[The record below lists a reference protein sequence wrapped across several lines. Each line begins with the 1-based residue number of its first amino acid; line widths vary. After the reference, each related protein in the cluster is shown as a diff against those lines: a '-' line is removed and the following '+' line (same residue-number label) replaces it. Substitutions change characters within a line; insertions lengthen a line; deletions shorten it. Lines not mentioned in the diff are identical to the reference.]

1 MSNENASNGAASK
14 LKGLA
19 AKRKSLGSRKTL
31 LILGPV
37 VLVLAVVLGYPLYV
51 RIMTHESTD
60 DAFVEAH
67 VVSMSPRVAGHVAEV
82 PVHDNQWVEKGD
94 LLVQVDQRTFQVAL
108 DVAKARLQSAAAAM
122 QEAEAEVS
130 AARSLVVQRNA
141 ALSSN
146 RSELDQARAGVDE
159 YAAGHSRD
167 ENDFKRMDEMVEA
180 GAVSRQEYDH
190 ARAQAAVSKAKLLS
204 AKKKIDTQS
213 AQIRQA
219 LASAQAAQ
227 DELLQSQAV
236 VDKRRAE
243 ASEAEAQVRQAE
255 LDLSYTRITA
265 PCAGFVTKKSVEPGA
280 YVQVGQQLLSVVGR
294 DVWVVA
300 NFKETQISGMKPGQ
314 AVDIEVDAYPDVI
327 FKGHVDS
334 IQRGTGSRFTLLP
347 PENATGNFIKVVQR
361 VPVKIVLD
369 RQNGSS
375 GYLLAPGMSVIPN
388 VDLADG
394 PADNGLAE
402 AQTGRT
408 TAMQ

>member
-1 MSNENASNGAASK
+1 MSNENASNNAASK

-19 AKRKSLGSRKTL
+19 AKRRSLGSRKTL
-31 LILGPV
+31 LVLGPV

-94 LLVQVDQRTFQVAL
+94 LLVQVDQRPFEVAL
-108 DVAKARLQSAAAAM
+108 DVAKARLQSADAAR
-122 QEAEAEVS
+122 QEAEAEVA

-204 AKKKIDTQS
+204 ARKKIDTQS

-219 LASAQAAQ
+219 VASAQAAEDGLRQ
-227 DELLQSQAV
+227 AQAV
-236 VDKRRAE
+236 VDKRSAE
-243 ASEAEAQVRQAE
+243 AREAEAEVRQAE
-255 LDLSYTRITA
+255 LNLSYTRITA
-265 PCAGFVTKKSVEPGA
+265 PCAGFVTKKAVEPGT
-280 YVQVGQQLLSVVGR
+280 YVQVGQQLLAVVGR

-314 AVDIEVDAYPDVI
+314 SVDIEVDAYPGVT
-327 FKGHVDS
+327 FEGHVDS

-369 RQNGSS
+369 RRNGER

-388 VDLADG
+388 VNVAVRAGDDRTRG
-394 PADNGLAE
+394 SEP
-402 AQTGRT
+402 GRE

>member
-1 MSNENASNGAASK
+1 MSNENANNGVASR

-31 LILGPV
+31 LVLGPV
-37 VLVLAVVLGYPLYV
+37 VLVLAVVLGYPAYL

-67 VVSMSPRVAGHVAEV
+67 VVSMSPRVAGHVAKV

-108 DVAKARLQSAAAAM
+108 DVAKARLESAKAAM
-122 QEAEAEVS
+122 QEAEAEVA
-130 AARSLVVQRNA
+130 AARSLMVQRSA

-146 RSELDQARAGVDE
+146 RSELAQARAGVDE
-159 YAAGHSRD
+159 FAAGHSRD
-167 ENDFKRMDEMVEA
+167 ESDFKRMDEMVEA

-190 ARAQAAVSKAKLLS
+190 ARAQAAVSRAKLLS
-204 AKKKIDTQS
+204 AKRKIDTQS

-219 LASAQAAQ
+219 VASGQAAE
-227 DELLQSQAV
+227 DELLQAQAV

-243 ASEAEAQVRQAE
+243 ASEAEAQVRQAR

-294 DVWVVA
+294 DVWIVA
-300 NFKETQISGMKPGQ
+300 NFKETQIAGMKSGQ
-314 AVDIEVDAYPDVI
+314 SVDVEVDAYPDVV

-369 RQNGSS
+369 RHNGSS
-375 GYLLAPGMSVIPN
+375 GYLLAPGMSVIPDVN
-388 VDLADG
+388 LADQ
-394 PADNGLAE
+394 PDHAGLAQAE
-402 AQTGRT
+402 AGRA

>member
-1 MSNENASNGAASK
+1 MSNENASNGAASR

-31 LILGPV
+31 LVLGPV
-37 VLVLAVVLGYPLYV
+37 VLVLAVVLGYPLYL

-82 PVHDNQWVEKGD
+82 TVHDNQWVEKGD

-108 DVAKARLQSAAAAM
+108 DVAKARLESANAAM

-130 AARSLVVQRNA
+130 AARSLVAQRNA
-141 ALSSN
+141 GLSSH
-146 RSELDQARAGVDE
+146 RSELAQARAGVDE
-159 YAAGHSRD
+159 YAAGHNRD

-204 AKKKIDTQS
+204 ARKKIDTQS

-219 LASAQAAQ
+219 IASAQAAE
-227 DELLQSQAV
+227 DELLQAQAV

-243 ASEAEAQVRQAE
+243 ASEAAAQVRQAE

-314 AVDIEVDAYPDVI
+314 PVDIEVDAYPDVV

-369 RQNGSS
+369 RLNGSS
-375 GYLLAPGMSVIPN
+375 GYLLAPGMSVIPD
-388 VDLADG
+388 VDLADRVG
-394 PADNGLAE
+394 HDGLA
-402 AQTGRT
+402 

>member
-1 MSNENASNGAASK
+1 MSDDNANNSPASR
-14 LKGLA
+14 LKGLI
-19 AKRKSLGSRKTL
+19 AKRKGLGSRKTL
-31 LILGPV
+31 LVLGPV
-37 VLVLAVVLGYPLYV
+37 VLVLAVALGYPLYL

-108 DVAKARLQSAAAAM
+108 DVAKARLQSADAAM

-130 AARSLVVQRNA
+130 AARSLVAQRNA

-146 RSELDQARAGVDE
+146 RSELAQARAGVDE

-204 AKKKIDTQS
+204 ARKKIDTQS

-219 LASAQAAQ
+219 VASAQAAE
-227 DELLQSQAV
+227 DELLQAQAV

-243 ASEAEAQVRQAE
+243 ANEAEAQVRQAE

-300 NFKETQISGMKPGQ
+300 NFKETQISGMRPGQ
-314 AVDIEVDAYPDVI
+314 PVDIEVDAYPDVV
-327 FKGHVDS
+327 FKGRVDS

-369 RQNGSS
+369 RRNGGN
-375 GYLLAPGMSVIPN
+375 GYLLAPGMSVIPD
-388 VDLADG
+388 VDLADRPG
-394 PADNGLAE
+394 HDGLA
-402 AQTGRT
+402 AADPGRA

>member
-1 MSNENASNGAASK
+1 MSNENANNGVASR

-31 LILGPV
+31 LVLGPV
-37 VLVLAVVLGYPLYV
+37 VLVLAVVLGYPAYL

-67 VVSMSPRVAGHVAEV
+67 VVSMSPRVAGHVAKV

-94 LLVQVDQRTFQVAL
+94 LLIQVDQRTFQVAL
-108 DVAKARLQSAAAAM
+108 DVAKARLESSKAAM
-122 QEAEAEVS
+122 QEAEAEVA
-130 AARSLVVQRNA
+130 AARSLMVQRSA

-146 RSELDQARAGVDE
+146 RSELAQARAGVDE
-159 YAAGHSRD
+159 FAAGHSRD
-167 ENDFKRMDEMVEA
+167 ESDFKRMDEMVEA

-190 ARAQAAVSKAKLLS
+190 ARAQAAVSRAKLLS
-204 AKKKIDTQS
+204 AKRKIDTQS

-219 LASAQAAQ
+219 VASGQAAE
-227 DELLQSQAV
+227 DELLQAQAV

-243 ASEAEAQVRQAE
+243 ASEAEAQVRQAR

-294 DVWVVA
+294 DVWIVA
-300 NFKETQISGMKPGQ
+300 NFKETQIAGMKSGQ
-314 AVDIEVDAYPDVI
+314 SVDVEVDAYPDVV

-369 RQNGSS
+369 RHNSSS
-375 GYLLAPGMSVIPN
+375 GYLLAPGMSVIPDVN
-388 VDLADG
+388 LADQ
-394 PADNGLAE
+394 PDHAGLAQAE
-402 AQTGRT
+402 AGRA

>member
-14 LKGLA
+14 LKELA
-19 AKRKSLGSRKTL
+19 AKRKSLKSRKAL

-37 VLVLAVVLGYPLYV
+37 VLVLAGVLGYPLYL
-51 RIMTHESTD
+51 RIMSHESTD

-108 DVAKARLQSAAAAM
+108 DVAKARLQSANAAM
-122 QEAEAEVS
+122 QEAEAEVA

-146 RSELDQARAGVDE
+146 KSELDQARAGVDE
-159 YAAGHSRD
+159 YAAGHNRD

-204 AKKKIDTQS
+204 ARKKIDTQS

-219 LASAQAAQ
+219 VASAQAAQ
-227 DELLQSQAV
+227 DGLIQAQAV
-236 VDKRRAE
+236 VDKRGAE
-243 ASEAEAQVRQAE
+243 AREAEAQVRQAE

-280 YVQVGQQLLSVVGR
+280 YVQVGQKLLSVVGR

-314 AVDIEVDAYPDVI
+314 PVDIEVDAYPGVT
-327 FKGHVDS
+327 FEGHVDS

-347 PENATGNFIKVVQR
+347 PENATGNYIKVVQR

-369 RQNGSS
+369 RQNGER
-375 GYLLAPGMSVIPN
+375 GYLLAPGMSVIPSVN
-388 VDLADG
+388 VAARAGGDDAPG
-394 PADNGLAE
+394 AE
-402 AQTGRT
+402 PGRE

>member
-1 MSNENASNGAASK
+1 MSNENANNGVASR

-31 LILGPV
+31 LVLGPV
-37 VLVLAVVLGYPLYV
+37 VLVLAVVLGYPAYLRV
-51 RIMTHESTD
+51 MTHESTD

-67 VVSMSPRVAGHVAEV
+67 VVSMSPRVAGHVAKV

-108 DVAKARLQSAAAAM
+108 DVAKARLESSKAAM
-122 QEAEAEVS
+122 QEAEAEVA
-130 AARSLVVQRNA
+130 AARSLMVQRSA

-146 RSELDQARAGVDE
+146 RSELAQARAGVDE
-159 YAAGHSRD
+159 FAAGHSRD
-167 ENDFKRMDEMVEA
+167 ESDFKRMDEMVEA

-190 ARAQAAVSKAKLLS
+190 ARAQAAVSRAKLLS
-204 AKKKIDTQS
+204 AKRKIDTQS

-219 LASAQAAQ
+219 VASGQAAE
-227 DELLQSQAV
+227 DELLQAQAV

-243 ASEAEAQVRQAE
+243 ASEAEAQVRQAR

-294 DVWVVA
+294 DVWIVA
-300 NFKETQISGMKPGQ
+300 NFKETQIAGMKSGQ
-314 AVDIEVDAYPDVI
+314 SVAIEVDAYPDVV

-369 RQNGSS
+369 RHNGSS
-375 GYLLAPGMSVIPN
+375 GYLLAPGMSVIPDVN
-388 VDLADG
+388 LADQ
-394 PADNGLAE
+394 PDHAGLAQAE
-402 AQTGRT
+402 AGRA

>member
-1 MSNENASNGAASK
+1 MSNENMSNDAASK
-14 LKGLA
+14 LKRLA

-31 LILGPV
+31 LVLGPV

-94 LLVQVDQRTFQVAL
+94 LLVQVDRRPFEVAL
-108 DVAKARLQSAAAAM
+108 DVAKARLQSADAAR
-122 QEAEAEVS
+122 QEAEAEVA

-159 YAAGHSRD
+159 YAAGHNRD

-204 AKKKIDTQS
+204 ARKKIDTQS

-219 LASAQAAQ
+219 VASAQAAEDGLRQ
-227 DELLQSQAV
+227 AQAV
-236 VDKRRAE
+236 VDKRVAE
-243 ASEAEAQVRQAE
+243 AREAEAEVRQAE
-255 LDLSYTRITA
+255 LNLSYTRITA
-265 PCAGFVTKKSVEPGA
+265 PCAGFVTKKAVEPGT
-280 YVQVGQQLLSVVGR
+280 YVQVGQQLLAVVGR

-314 AVDIEVDAYPDVI
+314 SVDIEVDAYPGVT
-327 FKGHVDS
+327 FEGHVDS

-361 VPVKIVLD
+361 VPVKIVLNHP
-369 RQNGSS
+369 NGEG

-394 PADNGLAE
+394 PAGDGLAG
-402 AQTGRT
+402 ARTGRE

>member
-1 MSNENASNGAASK
+1 MSNENASNDAASR

-19 AKRKSLGSRKTL
+19 AKRKNLKSRKTL
-31 LILGPV
+31 LILGPIA
-37 VLVLAVVLGYPLYV
+37 LVLIVALGYPLYV

-67 VVSMSPRVAGHVAEV
+67 VVSMSPRVAGHVDEV
-82 PVHDNQWVEKGD
+82 PVHDNQRVEKGD
-94 LLVQVDQRTFQVAL
+94 LLVRVDPRPFQVAL
-108 DVAKARLQSAAAAM
+108 DVAKARLQSADAAM
-122 QEAEAEVS
+122 QEAEAEVD
-130 AARSLVVQRNA
+130 AARSLVIQRNA

-146 RSELDQARAGVDE
+146 RSELDQVRAGVDE
-159 YAAGHSRD
+159 YTAGHNRD
-167 ENDFKRMDEMVEA
+167 ENDFKRMNEMVEA

-204 AKKKIDTQS
+204 ARKKIDTQS

-219 LASAQAAQ
+219 VASAQAAQ
-227 DELLQSQAV
+227 DELLQARAV
-236 VDKRRAE
+236 VEKRRAE

-265 PCAGFVTKKSVEPGA
+265 PCAGYVTKKAVEPGA
-280 YVQVGQQLLSVVGR
+280 YVQVGQQLLAVVGN

-314 AVDIEVDAYPDVI
+314 PVDIEVDAYPDVV
-327 FKGHVDS
+327 FRGRVDS

-369 RQNGSS
+369 RQNGSA
-375 GYLLAPGMSVIPN
+375 GYLLAPGMSVIPDVN
-388 VDLADG
+388 LAGQSDH
-394 PADNGLAE
+394 DGLA
-402 AQTGRT
+402 

>member
-1 MSNENASNGAASK
+1 
-14 LKGLA
+14 
-19 AKRKSLGSRKTL
+19 
-31 LILGPV
+31 
-37 VLVLAVVLGYPLYV
+37 
-51 RIMTHESTD
+51 
-60 DAFVEAH
+60 
-67 VVSMSPRVAGHVAEV
+67 
-82 PVHDNQWVEKGD
+82 
-94 LLVQVDQRTFQVAL
+94 
-108 DVAKARLQSAAAAM
+108 
-122 QEAEAEVS
+122 
-130 AARSLVVQRNA
+130 
-141 ALSSN
+141 
-146 RSELDQARAGVDE
+146 
-159 YAAGHSRD
+159 
-167 ENDFKRMDEMVEA
+167 MVEA

-204 AKKKIDTQS
+204 ARKKIDTQS

-219 LASAQAAQ
+219 VASAQAAG
-227 DELLQSQAV
+227 DELLQARAV

-314 AVDIEVDAYPDVI
+314 SVDIEVDAYPDVV

-361 VPVKIVLD
+361 VPVKIILD
-369 RQNGSS
+369 RENG
-375 GYLLAPGMSVIPN
+375 GNGCLLAPGMSVIPDVN
-388 VDLADG
+388 LADR
-394 PADNGLAE
+394 ADSDGLA
-402 AQTGRT
+402 

>member
-1 MSNENASNGAASK
+1 MSNENANNGVASR

-31 LILGPV
+31 LVLGPV
-37 VLVLAVVLGYPLYV
+37 VLVLAVVLGYPAYL

-67 VVSMSPRVAGHVAEV
+67 VVSMSPRVAGHVAKV

-108 DVAKARLQSAAAAM
+108 DVAKARLESSKAAM
-122 QEAEAEVS
+122 QEAEAEVA
-130 AARSLVVQRNA
+130 AARSLMVQRSA

-146 RSELDQARAGVDE
+146 RSELAQARAGVDE
-159 YAAGHSRD
+159 FAAGHSRD
-167 ENDFKRMDEMVEA
+167 ESDFKRMDEMVEA

-190 ARAQAAVSKAKLLS
+190 ARAQAAVSRAKLLS
-204 AKKKIDTQS
+204 AKRKIDTQS

-219 LASAQAAQ
+219 VASGQAAE
-227 DELLQSQAV
+227 DELLQAQAV

-243 ASEAEAQVRQAE
+243 ASEAEAQVRQAR

-294 DVWVVA
+294 DVWIVA
-300 NFKETQISGMKPGQ
+300 NFKETQIAGMKSGQ
-314 AVDIEVDAYPDVI
+314 SVDVEVDAYPDVV

-369 RQNGSS
+369 RHNGSS
-375 GYLLAPGMSVIPN
+375 GYLLAPGMSVIPDVN
-388 VDLADG
+388 LADQ
-394 PADNGLAE
+394 PDHAGLAQAE
-402 AQTGRT
+402 AGRA

>member
-1 MSNENASNGAASK
+1 MSSENENSRAASESR
-14 LKGLA
+14 GPA
-19 AKRKSLGSRKTL
+19 VKRRGLGSRKTL
-31 LILGPV
+31 LVLGPV
-37 VLVLAVVLGYPLYV
+37 LLVLAGVLGYPLYL
-51 RIMTHESTD
+51 RIMSHESTD

-94 LLVQVDQRTFQVAL
+94 LLVLVDQRTFRVAL
-108 DVAKARLQSAAAAM
+108 DVAKARLQSADAAM
-122 QEAEAEVS
+122 QEAEAEVA
-130 AARSLVVQRNA
+130 AARSLVAQRNA

-146 RSELDQARAGVDE
+146 RSELAQARAGVDE

-190 ARAQAAVSKAKLLS
+190 ARAQAAVSRAKLLS

-219 LASAQAAQ
+219 VASAQAAE
-227 DELLQSQAV
+227 DGLLQAQAV

-243 ASEAEAQVRQAE
+243 AREAEAEVRQAE
-255 LDLSYTRITA
+255 LELSYTRITA
-265 PCAGFVTKKSVEPGA
+265 PCAGYVTKKSVEPGA
-280 YVQVGQQLLSVVGR
+280 YVQVGQKLLSVVGR

-300 NFKETQISGMKPGQ
+300 NFKETQIADMRPGQ
-314 AVDIEVDAYPDVI
+314 PVDIEVDAYSGVT
-327 FKGHVDS
+327 FEGHVDS

-369 RQNGSS
+369 HQNGER
-375 GYLLAPGMSVIPN
+375 GYLLAPGMSVVPSVN
-388 VDLADG
+388 VAVR
-394 PADNGLAE
+394 ADNDRAPGAE
-402 AQTGRT
+402 PGRE

>member
-1 MSNENASNGAASK
+1 MSKENESNTAVSR
-14 LKGLA
+14 LKRLIAMRG
-19 AKRKSLGSRKTL
+19 SLGSRKTL
-31 LILGPV
+31 FVLGPV
-37 VLVLAVVLGYPLYV
+37 LLVMAVVLGYPLYL

-94 LLVQVDQRTFQVAL
+94 LLVRVDPRTFQVAL
-108 DVAKARLQSAAAAM
+108 DVAKARLQSANAAM

-130 AARSLVVQRNA
+130 AARSLVAQRNA

-167 ENDFKRMDEMVEA
+167 ENDFQRMNEMVEA

-204 AKKKIDTQS
+204 ARKKIDTQS

-219 LASAQAAQ
+219 VASAQAAE
-227 DELLQSQAV
+227 DELLQAQAV

-314 AVDIEVDAYPDVI
+314 SVDIEVDAYPDVV

-369 RQNGSS
+369 QQNG
-375 GYLLAPGMSVIPN
+375 GNGCLLAPGMSVIPDVN
-388 VDLADG
+388 LADR
-394 PADNGLAE
+394 ADTDGLA
-402 AQTGRT
+402 